1 MTTLTIATPATMVP
15 VVDVEDFLQRC
26 ESTLGH
32 INSMAEDDEWH
43 CHLPD
48 GHDGVCLALDGT
60 TW

>member
-1 MTTLTIATPATMVP
+1 MAP
-15 VVDVEDFLQRC
+15 VVDMADFLQRC

-43 CHLPD
+43 CYLPD